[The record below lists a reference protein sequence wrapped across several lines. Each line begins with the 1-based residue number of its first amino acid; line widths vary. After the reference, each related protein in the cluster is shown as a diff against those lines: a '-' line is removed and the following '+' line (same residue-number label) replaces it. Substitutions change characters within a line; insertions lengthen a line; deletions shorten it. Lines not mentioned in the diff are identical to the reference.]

1 MASFYINETQLG
13 TNSSC
18 NWCGGKGARKV
29 FIDQRKIIRLGK
41 MMQTQVEEHL
51 CSVFPKDDGLFSNY
65 YTEESSYKFCG
76 HVLKI
81 TQNFSA
87 SLGVAALVWDAGLAL
102 CQYFEKQKMSFC
114 GRKVIELGAG
124 TGIVGILAVLL
135 GGDVTITDLPQAL
148 KQIENNVL
156 ANIPSSCAHRSR
168 VRALSWGSNHSHFP
182 TDYDFV
188 LGSDIVYLPET
199 YTSLIHTLR
208 HLSAQR
214 ATIYLSSKMR
224 REHATVSFYEEIL
237 PQHFQ
242 CQLLHRNE
250 EKNINLYKIT
260 KKEPKVREQE

>member
-1 MASFYINETQLG
+1 
-13 TNSSC
+13 
-18 NWCGGKGARKV
+18 
-29 FIDQRKIIRLGK
+29 
-41 MMQTQVEEHL
+41 MMQTQVEEYL
-51 CSVFPKDDGLFSNY
+51 SCVFPKDDGLFSEY

-87 SLGVAALVWDAGLAL
+87 SLGVAAPVWDAGLAL
-102 CQYFEKQKMSFC
+102 CQYFEDQKMSFC

-156 ANIPSSCAHRSR
+156 ANIPSSCAHRCQ
-168 VRALSWGSNHSHFP
+168 VCALSWGNNHSHFP

-199 YTSLIHTLR
+199 YASLIHTLQ

-224 REHATVSFYEEIL
+224 REHATVFFYEEIL

-242 CQLLHRNE
+242 CQLLYRNE

-260 KKEPKVREQE
+260 KK